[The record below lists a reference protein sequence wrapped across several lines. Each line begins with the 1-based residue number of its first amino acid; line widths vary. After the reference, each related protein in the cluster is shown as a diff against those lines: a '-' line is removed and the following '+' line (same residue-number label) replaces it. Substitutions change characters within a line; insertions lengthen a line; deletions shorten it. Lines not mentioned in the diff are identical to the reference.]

1 MNEKVQNIDKT
12 EKWRNIYVKHYM
24 IKQRSVVQKE
34 LTIEWMDQRTKQSRE
49 VPQSKVCLL
58 SLIKVWLSMIENV
71 PTVQSS
77 MDFAS

>member
-12 EKWRNIYVKHYM
+12 DKWRNVYVKHYM

-34 LTIEWMDQRTKQSRE
+34 LTIEWIDQRIKQSRE
-49 VPQSKVCLL
+49 IPQSKDCL
-58 SLIKVWLSMIENV
+58 SALIKVLLCLIENV

-77 MDFAS
+77 TDSGS